1 MTQPAA
7 GTSNEHAAGISPL
20 ELRSIG
26 LFGALSDEVLLHLGS
41 TLSALTFSPGD
52 VVFHEGDEAREMFVV
67 LGGEVEVLKRS
78 KSGHEARVALLG
90 PGDWFGEMS
99 IVDIQPR
106 SATVRTV
113 APAKLLRIAASDLD
127 ALYRH
132 DLKSYA
138 LVVLNLAR
146 ELSRRLRVTDG
157 ILADFVANLMDSY
170 MRQPTAPQAG
180 SPPSTRA

>member
-1 MTQPAA
+1 MTHQAA
-7 GTSNEHAAGISPL
+7 GRLSQPTQTEISPH

-26 LFGALSDEVLLHLGS
+26 LFGALSDEVLTHLGA
-41 TLSALTFSPGD
+41 TLQVLTLPAGEP
-52 VVFHEGDEAREMFVV
+52 VFHEGDEAREMFVV
-67 LGGEVEVLKRS
+67 LSGEIEVLKRS
-78 KSGHEARVALLG
+78 KSGHDARVAMLG

-113 APAKLLRIAASDLD
+113 APARFLRIAASDLD

-170 MRQPTAPQAG
+170 LRQPSAPPAASG
-180 SPPSTRA
+180 RK